1 MLNEKIL
8 TLREM
13 LIGMSALVQEMI
25 ESSIRGLLEKDGLR
39 LREIID
45 RSEPKVNQWEVELD
59 DMATSLIALHE
70 PKARDLRLIL
80 MAMRIN
86 NDLERIGDHAVNI
99 AESGLYLVD
108 RPPVKSLVDIPRMAE
123 LAVAMLR
130 DALAAFIREDAAL
143 ARAVLARDDEV
154 DALRLQVL
162 RELVVIMTSE
172 ASAIERALHLDRI
185 AQNLER
191 SADLSTN
198 VAEDVIYL
206 VEGTVVKH
214 HALEPENR

>member
-1 MLNEKIL
+1 MLNDKIL
-8 TLREM
+8 MLRER

-25 ESSIRGLLEKDGLR
+25 EHSIRGLLEKDAPL
-39 LREIID
+39 LREIIEIQ
-45 RSEPKVNQWEVELD
+45 EPKVNQLEVELD
-59 DMATSLIALHE
+59 EVSTSLIALHE

-80 MAMRIN
+80 MVMRIN

-99 AESGLYLVD
+99 AESGLYLID

-130 DALAAFIREDAAL
+130 DALDAFIHEDP
-143 ARAVLARDDEV
+143 ARAREILARDDEV

-172 ASAIERALHLDRI
+172 AAAIERSLHLDRI

-191 SADLSTN
+191 AADLSTN
-198 VAEDVIYL
+198 IAEDVIYL
-206 VEGTVVKH
+206 AEGTVVKH
-214 HALEPENR
+214 HAQEPEN